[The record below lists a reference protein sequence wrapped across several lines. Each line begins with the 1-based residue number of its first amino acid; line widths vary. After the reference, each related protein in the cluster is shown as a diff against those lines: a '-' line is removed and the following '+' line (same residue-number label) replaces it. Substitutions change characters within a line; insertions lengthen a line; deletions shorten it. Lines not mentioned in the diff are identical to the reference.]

1 MGVMSINRQDEVLK
15 ELAQAIRG
23 LEVPGSSLIRKVSVE
38 PYVDADGEPALRA
51 LIVME
56 GAGEDGWPA
65 QLTHTLRQ
73 QVNRLAAGKNLD
85 EHVYVTLFTEQ
96 EFEDRESVDDMAEY
110 DSTAAIDRALDE
122 DRQDG
127 Q

>member
-23 LEVPGSSLIRKVSVE
+23 SEVPGSSLIRKVSVE
-38 PYVDADGEPALRA
+38 PYVDADSEPALRA

-65 QLTHTLRQ
+65 QLTHALRR
-73 QVNRLAAGKNLD
+73 QVNRLAAEKNLD
-85 EHVYVTLFTEQ
+85 EYVYVTLFTEQ
-96 EFEDRESVDDMAEY
+96 EFEDRENSDDMAEY
-110 DSTAAIDRALDE
+110 DSTTAIDRALDE